1 MPTALKETVAK
12 APQTPWHSYDV
23 DLLRT
28 ELQVGSD
35 GLTSEEARS
44 RLASCGPNEIPKG
57 RQTTIWELIWGQ
69 INNPLVWVLIGAG
82 IIAMAADPV
91 GGVKNGLVIFGV
103 VIVNTIIGTMQ
114 EGKARKAIQALDQ
127 MVPDRAV
134 VIRDGQ
140 NYDID
145 AREVVPG
152 DWIQL
157 ASGDRVPADARLVA
171 IKGLMV
177 EEASLTGESVPVE
190 KSLTILDAKTDL
202 GDQLNMVFA
211 GTMVVAGTGQAIVTS
226 TGAQT
231 QLGLISSMLR
241 NADSLET
248 PLTKAM
254 AKLGKTVSLAIIALA
269 ILMLVVGIWRTMAT
283 TGASFGKAFQ
293 ETVLFAISLAV
304 GAIPE
309 GLPALI
315 TIALAIGVQRMAKR
329 RAIVRKLPAI
339 ETLGSTTVIC
349 TDKTGTLTQN
359 KMTVETHWLAKPG
372 LEVDELIKAGALCND
387 ASPTSEG
394 AVGDPTEVAL
404 ADWAEKNGFKVGAL
418 RDQHPRVDVI
428 PFESERQYM
437 ATLHKDGTAYK
448 KGAPEVV
455 LSRCSDVDVPAIL
468 DHVHDMADDGLRILA
483 LAKKDGLIALDHEDP
498 GDGWTFLGLVG
509 MIDPPRPEA
518 IEAIERCQRAGIA
531 VKMITGDHRATAS
544 AIANEL
550 GIRQEGPAL
559 TGHELSD
566 MDDDQF
572 AEVAARTSVFA
583 RVAPEHKLRLV
594 KALQKQGNVVAMTGD
609 GVNDAPALKQA
620 DIGVAMGIAGTAVSK
635 DASDVVLT
643 DDNFATIA
651 AAVEEGRR
659 VYDNLIK
666 SLAFVLPTNLSL
678 AITFG
683 LALVFFP
690 FDMATQELLLP
701 MAPMQLLWINMV
713 ASVALGVPLAFEAME
728 RGVMERK
735 PRTPGTP
742 ILARNLVVRTAVVA
756 LLMAVAT
763 CLLFM
768 WEYRLILSAGLPDAL
783 ARREAQTMAVNTL
796 TFFQIFYLFTCR
808 NLRGPIKDVGWLT
821 NKMIYAGIAVLL
833 LLQAAFVYI
842 PFMNTLFET
851 APIDLRSWLMSG
863 LCGFTVVPVIYAIR
877 KLEERSKRLEAH

>member
-1 MPTALKETVAK
+1 MPVLNENNSNN
-12 APQTPWHSYDV
+12 QLTPWHSYDV
-23 DLLRT
+23 EALRS
-28 ELQVGSD
+28 ELQVGID
-35 GLTSEEARS
+35 GLTAEDAKAR
-44 RLASCGPNEIPKG
+44 LGTCGPNEIPKG
-57 RQTTIWELIWGQ
+57 KKTTTWELIWSQ

-82 IIAMAADPV
+82 LVAMAADPV
-91 GGVKNGLVIFGV
+91 GGIKNGLVIFGV
-103 VIVNTIIGTMQ
+103 VVLNTVIGTLQ
-114 EGKARKAIQALDQ
+114 EGKARKAIEALDQ
-127 MVPDRAV
+127 MVPDRAI
-134 VIRDGQ
+134 VIREGQ
-140 NYDID
+140 NLDID

-157 ASGDRVPADARLVA
+157 ASGDRVPADARLIA

-190 KSLTILDAKTDL
+190 KSLTVLEAKTDL

-211 GTMVVAGTGQAIVTS
+211 GTMVVAGTAQAIVTS

-241 NADSLET
+241 NADHLDT

-254 AKLGKTVSLAIIALA
+254 AKLGKTVSLGIIALA
-269 ILMLVVGIWRTMAT
+269 VAMLVVGVWRTMAS
-283 TGASFGKAFQ
+283 TGVPFTKAFQ

-329 RAIVRKLPAI
+329 RSIVRKLPAI

-359 KMTVETHWLAKPG
+359 KMTVETYWLPSSDRSV
-372 LEVDELIKAGALCND
+372 EELVMAAALCND

-404 ADWAEKNGFKVGAL
+404 ADWALKSGVSVGST
-418 RDQHPRVDVI
+418 RDKHTRIDVI

-437 ATLHKDGTAYK
+437 ATLHKGGTAYK

-455 LSRCSDVDVPAIL
+455 LSRCSEVDAAAAL
-468 DHVHDMADDGLRILA
+468 DRVHAMADDGLRVLA
-483 LAKKDGLIALDHEDP
+483 LASKKNIQSLNHENP
-498 GDGWTFLGLVG
+498 GDDWTFLGLVG

-518 IEAIERCQRAGIA
+518 IKAIARCQRAGIS

-544 AIANEL
+544 AIAKEL
-550 GIRQEGPAL
+550 GIKQDAPAL
-559 TGHELSD
+559 TGHELND
-566 MDDDQF
+566 MDDEAFSQ
-572 AEVAARTSVFA
+572 AAARTSVFA

-594 KALQKQGNVVAMTGD
+594 KVLQKQGNVVAMTGD

-620 DIGVAMGIAGTAVSK
+620 DIGVAMGITGTAVSK

-683 LALVFFP
+683 IALVLFP
-690 FDMATQELLLP
+690 FDAVTRELLLP

-728 RGVMERK
+728 RGIMDRK
-735 PRTPGTP
+735 PRAPGTP
-742 ILARNLVVRTAVVA
+742 ILSKNLVVRTAVVA
-756 LLMAVAT
+756 VLMAAAACMV
-763 CLLFM
+763 FM
-768 WEYRLILSAGLPDAL
+768 WEYRTILANGFPDEL
-783 ARREAQTMAVNTL
+783 ARREAQTLAVNTL
-796 TFFQIFYLFTCR
+796 TFFQIFYLLMCR
-808 NLRGPIKDVGWLT
+808 TLHGPIKSIGWFS
-821 NKMIYAGIAVLL
+821 NKTIYAGIGALL
-833 LLQAAFVYI
+833 LLQAAFVYV
-842 PFMNTLFET
+842 PFMNDLFET
-851 APIDLRSWLMSG
+851 APIDLRSWLIAG

-877 KLEERSKRLEAH
+877 KFEERAQRDEAH